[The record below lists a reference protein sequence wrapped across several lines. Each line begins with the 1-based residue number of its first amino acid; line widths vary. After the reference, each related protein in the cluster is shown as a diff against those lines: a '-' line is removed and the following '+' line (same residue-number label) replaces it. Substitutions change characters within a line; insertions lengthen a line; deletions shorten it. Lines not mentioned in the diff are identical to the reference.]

1 MTKNFGSDS
10 FLQFLPFV
18 MAVKLRVEATKQAI
32 QQEERAQKIANA
44 KVKQERRKTE
54 IEAFQRQGMQYP
66 TNNDSSEALEK
77 VIEPK
82 SVSFQ
87 DEVLKKLEEEFA
99 EDTVNRG
106 GDELDIGNLL
116 FNRAVSMDL
125 SSLRPIFN
133 DPVQA

>member
-1 MTKNFGSDS
+1 MTKKFESLLTKKFGSDS

-18 MAVKLRVEATKQAI
+18 MAVKLRVEATRKAI

-54 IEAFQRQGMQYP
+54 IEAFKRQGTEYP
-66 TNNDSSEALEK
+66 VNNDSSETLEK

-87 DEVLKKLEEEFA
+87 DEVLNKREELLVCPVA
-99 EDTVNRG
+99 
-106 GDELDIGNLL
+106 DELDIGNLML
-116 FNRAVSMDL
+116 NRAVSMDL
-125 SSLRPIFN
+125 TSLH
-133 DPVQA
+133 